1 MPRTVHAVP
10 GPIKL
15 SQIMSS
21 AHKHATAVAATA
33 MAEELQPVVV
43 AEYFLVMQTNQL

>member
-1 MPRTVHAVP
+1 MPLQLQQLP
-10 GPIKL
+10 
-15 SQIMSS
+15 
-21 AHKHATAVAATA
+21 